1 LKKLETKYT
10 KLGVGQFSFILP
22 YSFNFFT
29 FDHYYYKI
37 THFIL
42 TNEIEYLALQLDNT
56 YYKKVATELIRNKL
70 AIFCKKH
77 SVRFEVIGDE
87 ATFFV
92 KREFTKVKSNKR
104 NATLLIDCIGHRTV
118 EIFTDI
124 STYSK
129 FIFLVLTNFFT
140 HERTSIKKMQ
150 RNEFCIHLN
159 DVCMNALPITVLI
172 GALIGL
178 IYSFQGYQPLSKFGA
193 QSFLIQSITISFN
206 REVAAFL
213 VGIILCSRS
222 ATAFTAD
229 ICAMKANQEISSME
243 MMLIDPLKLIVIPRA
258 LATVFAAP
266 ILTMYCFLSA
276 LVGCLFMV
284 KSIGFTF
291 VYSFYQMQ
299 KHFLLTDFLGS
310 MIKSIFF
317 GYFIATVACYIA
329 LNSKCFSS
337 QIGKFATKSVVISI
351 ITVVLIDGIFTLL
364 YYALGF

>member
-1 LKKLETKYT
+1 LKKKEISYT
-10 KLGVGQFSFILP
+10 KIGSGQFTFILP
-22 YSFNFFT
+22 NSFNFFT
-29 FDHYYYKI
+29 YDHYFYQI

-42 TNEIEYLALQLDNT
+42 TNEIDYLALELDNACS
-56 YYKKVATELIRNKL
+56 KKVATELICANL

-87 ATFFV
+87 ATFFA
-92 KREFTKVKSNKR
+92 KKELTKIKSNKR
-104 NATLLIDCIGHRTV
+104 NASLFIDCVGHKTV

-124 STYSK
+124 YTYIRFSS
-129 FIFLVLTNFFT
+129 LVLKNFFS
-140 HERTSIKKMQ
+140 HERKSVKKIQ
-150 RNEFCIHLN
+150 RNEFFIHLN
-159 DVCMNALPITVLI
+159 DTCMNALPITVLI

-243 MMLIDPLKLIVIPRA
+243 MMLIDPLKLIVIPRV

-291 VYSFYQMQ
+291 IYSFYQMQ
-299 KHFLLTDFLGS
+299 KHFLLSDFLGS
-310 MIKSIFF
+310 MIKSTFF

-364 YYALGF
+364 YYAIGF